1 MPFSRLRP
9 LRSLA
14 QVRPRRARLAAALLG
29 GGLTLAQVLTP
40 GLAASPAAS
49 GPPAHTAG
57 GRSAAA
63 AAALQGQPALPPA
76 IPAVPAPSSGTL
88 KPPTPA
94 EARAIAED
102 AWLYAYAPL
111 QGYQTFWNQTQNK
124 AFPGYVGG
132 FNQFRHY
139 SRSAT
144 PADTDIVTP
153 NNDTPY
159 SWAWLDL
166 RAEPIVLQL
175 PAVPAPRY
183 YVNQWFDLYT
193 HNFAY
198 TGVRATGRGAGNYL
212 FVGPHWQGTVPRG
225 ITKVFRAETDF
236 VGTLTR
242 TQLNGPD
249 DIPALRDVQGKYK
262 LIPLSRFNGTQSPK
276 PAPPVTWP
284 AWDPQ
289 KAEGIG
295 FIGYLNALLPF
306 MPTVPSERAMMERF
320 ARIGI
325 GPGRPFDP
333 DRLDPALRAAIS
345 EGVAAAAANLRSKAL
360 AQSSSK
366 GFFGTRQELGSDYLT
381 YRAMGAMLGI
391 YGNSS
396 AEALYASQ
404 QTGPDGKL
412 LDGRRRWV
420 LRFPAGQLPPVS
432 EFWSITM
439 YTLPE
444 RLLVPNPIQ
453 RYSIGDRTQGLKLAA
468 DGSLEIYL
476 QHENPG
482 PEKVSNWLPA
492 PAGPFFFVARL
503 YGPSAEAL
511 AGQWQL
517 PALQERR

>member
-1 MPFSRLRP
+1 MKTSNQRP
-9 LRSLA
+9 PRSLGLI
-14 QVRPRRARLAAALLG
+14 LALMAVTSAA
-29 GGLTLAQVLTP
+29 P
-40 GLAASPAAS
+40 GPALAASVAPA
-49 GPPAHTAG
+49 
-57 GRSAAA
+57 
-63 AAALQGQPALPPA
+63 
-76 IPAVPAPSSGTL
+76 
-88 KPPTPA
+88 PTPA
-94 EARAIAED
+94 EAKAIAAE

-132 FNQFRHY
+132 FNRFRHY

-159 SWAWLDL
+159 SWTWLDL
-166 RAEPIVLQL
+166 RAEPIVLKL

-183 YVNQWFDLYT
+183 YVNQWVDLYT

-198 TGVRATGRGAGNYL
+198 TGVRATGRGAGTYL
-212 FVGPHWQGTVPRG
+212 FAGPNWQGTVPKG

-249 DIPALRDVQGKYK
+249 DIPALQALQANYQ
-262 LIPLSRFNGTQSPK
+262 LIPLSRFTGSPPPK
-276 PAPPVTWP
+276 PAPPVNWP
-284 AWDPQ
+284 AWDAT

-306 MPTVPSERAMMERF
+306 MPTVPSERAMMARF

-333 DRLDPALRAAIS
+333 ARLDPAIRIAIS
-345 EGVAAAAANLRSKAL
+345 EGVATAATNLRTKAL
-360 AQSSSK
+360 AQRSSK
-366 GFFGTRQELGSDYLT
+366 GFFGTREELGSDYLT

-404 QTGPDGKL
+404 QTGPDGKV

-444 RLLVPNPIQ
+444 RLLVPNPLQ
-453 RYSIGDRTQGLKLAA
+453 RYSIGNRTPGLRLGA

-476 QHENPG
+476 QSENPG
-482 PEKVSNWLPA
+482 PDKVANWLPA

-503 YGPSAEAL
+503 YGPSAAAL
-511 AGQWQL
+511 SGRWSM
-517 PALQERR
+517 PALVERP

>member
-1 MPFSRLRP
+1 MID
-9 LRSLA
+9 A
-14 QVRPRRARLAAALLG
+14 
-29 GGLTLAQVLTP
+29 
-40 GLAASPAAS
+40 
-49 GPPAHTAG
+49 
-57 GRSAAA
+57 
-63 AAALQGQPALPPA
+63 QPAPA
-76 IPAVPAPSSGTL
+76 
-88 KPPTPA
+88 PTPA
-94 EARAIAED
+94 EAQAIAEE

-111 QGYQTFWNQTQNK
+111 QGYQTFWNQTQNQ

-132 FNQFRHY
+132 LNRFRHY

-183 YVNQWFDLYT
+183 YVNQWFDLHT

-198 TGVRATGRGAGNYL
+198 TGVRATGRNAGTYL
-212 FVGPHWQGTVPRG
+212 FAGPRWQGTVPEG
-225 ITKVFRAETDF
+225 ITQVFRAETDF

-242 TQLNGPD
+242 TQLTGPD
-249 DIPALRDVQGKYK
+249 DIPALQALQAQYA
-262 LIPLSRFNGTQSPK
+262 LLPLSRFSGSQPPP
-276 PAPPVTWP
+276 PAPAVNWP

-289 KAEGIG
+289 QAEGIG
-295 FIGYLNALLPF
+295 FIGFLNALLPF
-306 MPTVPSERAMMERF
+306 MPTVASEQAMLARF

-333 DRLDPALRAAIS
+333 SHLDPASRSAI
-345 EGVAAAAANLRSKAL
+345 EAGVAAAAANLRSKAL

-366 GFFGTRQELGSDYLT
+366 GFFGTREELGPEYLT
-381 YRAMGAMLGI
+381 NRSMGAMLGI

-404 QTGPDGKL
+404 QTGPDGTV
-412 LDGRRRWV
+412 LDGRRRWL
-420 LRFPAGQLPPVS
+420 LRFPPGQLPPVS

-439 YTLPE
+439 YTLPQ
-444 RLLVPNPIQ
+444 RLLVANPID
-453 RYSIGDRTQGLKLAA
+453 RYSIGDRTPGLTLAA

-476 QHENPG
+476 QHDNPG
-482 PEKVSNWLPA
+482 PDKVANWLPA

-503 YGPSAEAL
+503 YGPAAAAL
-511 AGQWQL
+511 SGKWQL
-517 PALQERR
+517 PALQERG

>member
-1 MPFSRLRP
+1 MAAFRFQSCSVPVRFS
-9 LRSLA
+9 
-14 QVRPRRARLAAALLG
+14 ARWFPLAAALVG
-29 GGLTLAQVLTP
+29 GSLPLAQLLTP
-40 GLAASPAAS
+40 
-49 GPPAHTAG
+49 
-57 GRSAAA
+57 
-63 AAALQGQPALPPA
+63 ALALPPA
-76 IPAVPAPSSGTL
+76 AVGVGSTAQAPGQPTLPPPIPALAAPNPRTL
-88 KPPTPA
+88 PPPTPA
-94 EARAIAED
+94 EAKAIAEE

-166 RAEPIVLQL
+166 RAEPIVLEL
-175 PAVPAPRY
+175 PAVAAPRY

-198 TGVRATGRGAGNYL
+198 TGVRATGRGAGTYL
-212 FVGPHWQGTVPRG
+212 FVGPRWQGTVPRG
-225 ITKVFRAETDF
+225 ITQVFRAETDF

-249 DIPALRDVQGKYK
+249 DIPALQALQAQYR
-262 LIPLSRFNGTQSPK
+262 LIPLSRFNGSQPPR
-276 PAPPVTWP
+276 PAAAVNWP
-284 AWDPQ
+284 AWDPN

-295 FIGYLNALLPF
+295 FITYLNALLPF
-306 MPTVPSERAMMERF
+306 MPTVPSEQAMMARF

-333 DRLDPALRAAIS
+333 TRLDPATRNALEA
-345 EGVAAAAANLRSKAL
+345 GVAAAAKNLRAKAL
-360 AQSSSK
+360 AQKSSK
-366 GFFGTRQELGSDYLT
+366 GFFGTRAELGSDYLT
-381 YRAMGAMLGI
+381 YRSMGAMLGI

-404 QTGPDGKL
+404 QTGPDGQV

-420 LRFPAGQLPPVS
+420 LRFPPGQLPPVS

-439 YTLPE
+439 YNLPQ
-444 RLLVPNPIQ
+444 RLLVANPID
-453 RYSIGDRTQGLKLAA
+453 RYSIGDRTKGLKLGA

-476 QHENPG
+476 QHDNPG
-482 PEKVSNWLPA
+482 PDKVSNWLPA
-492 PAGPFFFVARL
+492 PDGPFFFVARL
-503 YGPSAEAL
+503 YGPSAAAL
-511 AGQWQL
+511 SGQWQL
-517 PALQERR
+517 PSLQERR

>member
-1 MPFSRLRP
+1 MANPLNSQLQHMAGPVVRFSLG
-9 LRSLA
+9 
-14 QVRPRRARLAAALLG
+14 ALVMLPA
-29 GGLTLAQVLTP
+29 LTLPSLSA
-40 GLAASPAAS
+40 GASPLTAPTSTEAS
-49 GPPAHTAG
+49 LPA
-57 GRSAAA
+57 
-63 AAALQGQPALPPA
+63 
-76 IPAVPAPSSGTL
+76 
-88 KPPTPA
+88 PTPA
-94 EARAIAED
+94 EAQAIAEE

-132 FNQFRHY
+132 FNRFRHY
-139 SRSAT
+139 SRPAS

-166 RAEPIVLQL
+166 RAEPMVLKL

-183 YVNQWFDLYT
+183 AVNQWFDLYT

-198 TGVRATGRGAGNYL
+198 TGVRTTGRNGGTYL
-212 FVGPHWQGTVPRG
+212 FAGPRWQGSVPKG
-225 ITKVFRAETDF
+225 ITKVFRAETEF
-236 VGTLTR
+236 IGTLTR

-249 DIPALRDVQGKYK
+249 DIPSLQALQAQVE
-262 LIPLSRFNGTQSPK
+262 LIPLSRFEGTK
-276 PAPPVTWP
+276 APPPAAQVQWP
-284 AWDPQ
+284 AWDAS

-306 MPTVPSERAMMERF
+306 MPTVPSERAMMARF

-325 GPGRPFDP
+325 GPGRPFNP
-333 DRLDPALRAAIS
+333 NQFSPSIRKAI
-345 EGVAAAAANLRSKAL
+345 EAGVSAAAANLRTKAL
-360 AQSSSK
+360 AQKSSK
-366 GFFGTRQELGSDYLT
+366 GFFGTREELGGDYIT
-381 YRAMGAMLGI
+381 YRSMGAMLGI

-404 QTGPDGKL
+404 QTGPDGSV

-439 YTLPE
+439 YNLPQ
-444 RLLVPNPIQ
+444 RLLVDNPIH
-453 RYSIGDRTQGLKLAA
+453 RYSIGDRTKGLKLGA

-482 PEKVSNWLPA
+482 PEKASNWLPA

-503 YGPSAEAL
+503 YGPGQTAL
-511 AGQWQL
+511 SGQWQL
-517 PALQERR
+517 PALVEQTTNPSRGGF

>member
-1 MPFSRLRP
+1 MTPIHHRP
-9 LRSLA
+9 LKTLELLLSLMA
-14 QVRPRRARLAAALLG
+14 
-29 GGLTLAQVLTP
+29 
-40 GLAASPAAS
+40 
-49 GPPAHTAG
+49 TAG
-57 GRSAAA
+57 SAAA
-63 AAALQGQPALPPA
+63 PALSAAAKPATGALQPGSTPGAMAQASTTA
-76 IPAVPAPSSGTL
+76 
-88 KPPTPA
+88 PTPA
-94 EARAIAED
+94 EARAIAEE

-132 FNQFRHY
+132 FNRFRHY

-144 PADTDIVTP
+144 PDDQDIVTP

-166 RAEPIVLQL
+166 RAEPIVLKL
-175 PAVPAPRY
+175 PAVAAPRY

-198 TGVRATGRGAGNYL
+198 TGVRASGRGAGTYL
-212 FVGPHWQGTVPRG
+212 FAGPHWRGTVPKG

-242 TQLNGPD
+242 TQLNGAD
-249 DIPALRDVQGKYK
+249 DIPALQALQAKYQ
-262 LIPLSRFNGTQSPK
+262 LIPLSRFTGSPPPK
-276 PAPPVTWP
+276 PAPPVHWP
-284 AWDPQ
+284 AWDAA

-306 MPTVPSERAMMERF
+306 MPTVPSERAMMTRF

-333 DRLDPALRAAIS
+333 AKLDPAIRTAIS
-345 EGVAAAAANLRSKAL
+345 EGVATAATNLRTKAL

-366 GFFGTRQELGSDYLT
+366 GFFGTRQELGPDVLT

-396 AEALYASQ
+396 AEAFYASQ
-404 QTGPDGKL
+404 QTGPDGKV
-412 LDGRRRWV
+412 LDGRLRWV

-439 YTLPE
+439 YNLPQ
-444 RLLVPNPIQ
+444 RLLVANPID
-453 RYSIGDRTQGLKLAA
+453 RYSIGDRTQGLKLGA

-476 QHENPG
+476 QHDNPG
-482 PEKVSNWLPA
+482 PDKVSNWLPA

-503 YGPSAEAL
+503 YGPGSTAL
-511 AGQWQL
+511 SGRWSL
-517 PALQERR
+517 PALEERR